1 MRVDD
6 AGSLAEQV
14 DGALEMVEAAIEE
27 PAREKVHRMRECP
40 ARVRVEAG
48 QLGPSALGV
57 TNVWGSHLTRA
68 DASQICRKTWTRRR
82 IADVIDLA

>member
-27 PAREKVHRMRECP
+27 PAREKVHRMRE
-40 ARVRVEAG
+40 
-48 QLGPSALGV
+48 
-57 TNVWGSHLTRA
+57 
-68 DASQICRKTWTRRR
+68 
-82 IADVIDLA
+82 